1 MELIKYFKEFKE
13 EQSDVI
19 TTLLSIELEDMTFL
33 SENDVDEYMEEIEDN
48 YNDVLTQTDYLYILD
63 LACMK
68 LDEAYEGDIDE

>member
-1 MELIKYFKEFKE
+1 MGLIKYFKEFKE

-33 SENDVDEYMEEIEDN
+33 SENDVDDYMEMIEDN

-63 LACMK
+63 LCFMK
-68 LDEAYEGDIDE
+68 LDGEIYE